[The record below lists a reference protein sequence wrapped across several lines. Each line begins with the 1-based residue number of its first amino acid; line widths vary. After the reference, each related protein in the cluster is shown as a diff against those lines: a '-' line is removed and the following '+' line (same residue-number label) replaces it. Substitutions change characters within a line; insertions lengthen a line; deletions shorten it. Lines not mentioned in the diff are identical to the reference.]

1 MSEVKIGDTVRA
13 YCYSGVYLGE
23 IIEDRGDRYLVEVHA
38 VQKHARQGDLDHHG
52 KVDEPGVLFLERKVI
67 EYTEKMNVNKMVV
80 YPFDGEITSYSTTLK
95 EAVENLKENLLAK
108 DTAYNKKALDKLYG
122 LEEHFYTGKIY

>member
-13 YCYSGVYLGE
+13 HYNSGVYLGE

-38 VQKHARQGDLDHHG
+38 VQKHPRQGDLHHPG
-52 KVDEPGVLFLERKVI
+52 KVDEPGVLFHERKALA
-67 EYTEKMNVNKMVV
+67 YTEKMNVNKGVV
-80 YPFDGEITSYSTTLK
+80 YPFDGEIPGYSTSLK